1 MKNVTV
7 LLVGVGGYG
16 AVSAGSI
23 FNDGEKHGCV
33 PCGIVEPFLENSSLK
48 DVIAEKKIPVYD
60 TLEAFYKEN
69 TADLAIISTPIHL
82 HADGCCYC
90 MEHGSDVI
98 CEKPTAPTLQ
108 EAERMKECAK
118 KTGKNLSIGFQ
129 LSHAPSILNMKQD
142 IIDGVF
148 GKCLGMTA
156 MICWPRNSVYFA
168 RPWAAKATI
177 NGQVLLDSIAMN
189 ACAHYLHNMFFMLG
203 GKIDECA
210 KPKTLG
216 ASVYRANDIET
227 YDTAFIEVVTTDDVP
242 LRFMATHAC
251 GTNIQPKIRCE
262 FENGT
267 IFIEE
272 CGEDNAITAVM
283 KDGTQKNYGGTSIY
297 RSHKLW
303 VAADIVRGI
312 EKPVCTVDTAMSHLK
327 CINAIS
333 EFYKP
338 EVFETY
344 EIVNDCKAVPGI
356 EDMITQAF
364 EKGEM
369 LALYKPEMLVDM
381 TNYTKF
387 GKIKE

>member
-1 MKNVTV
+1 MKNIMV

-16 AVSAGSI
+16 AVSAGAI
-23 FNDGEKHGCV
+23 FREGEEHGCI

-48 DVIAEKKIPVYD
+48 DEIAARKIPVYD

-82 HADGCCYC
+82 HAEQCCYC
-90 MEHGSDVI
+90 MEHGSDVM

-108 EAERMKECAK
+108 EAEKMKECAK

-129 LSHAPSILNMKQD
+129 LSHAPSILKMKQD
-142 IIDGVF
+142 IIDGVY
-148 GKCLGMTA
+148 GKCLSMTA

-177 NGQVLLDSIAMN
+177 NGQILLDSIAMN

-203 GKIDECA
+203 NKIDECA
-210 KPKTLG
+210 KPKIMG

-227 YDTAFIEVVTTDDVP
+227 YDTAFIEVVTTEDVT

-251 GTNIQPKIRCE
+251 AQNIQPKIRCE

-297 RSHKLW
+297 RSNKLW
-303 VAADIVRGI
+303 LACHIVRGDA
-312 EKPVCTVDTAMSHLK
+312 KPVCTVDTAMSHLK

-338 EVFETY
+338 EVFDNY
-344 EIVNDCKAVPGI
+344 ELINDCKAVFGI
-356 EDMITQAF
+356 EETICNAF

-369 LALYKPEMLVDM
+369 PALYKPEFLVDM
-381 TNYTKF
+381 TGYTKF